1 MRAKVSAAV
10 VTFTDD
16 ELDTLFTTVRF
27 GLNAAVG
34 YAQRGEIATARKIGS
49 DNATACANLLR
60 YSQTLASPV
69 SFEPLRNSREAA
81 P

>member
-27 GLNAAVG
+27 RLNAAVG

-60 YSQTLASPV
+60 YSQTLAIPCY
-69 SFEPLRNSREAA
+69 SRPQRISWKAA